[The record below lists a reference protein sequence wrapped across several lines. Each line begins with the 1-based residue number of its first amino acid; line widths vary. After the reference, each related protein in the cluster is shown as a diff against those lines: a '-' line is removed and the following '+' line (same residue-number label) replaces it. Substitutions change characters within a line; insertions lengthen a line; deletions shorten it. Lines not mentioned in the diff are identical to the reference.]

1 VGENAHVLWSKSAV
15 HVVTVG
21 ICSHCFTKLL
31 PGQPSII
38 LGFSLNDAERC
49 SLFFSCLYTK
59 LPLKQPISA
68 VQETEPLDII
78 IVRRGQRSTGEAFV
92 LLRMPIQV
100 ELVLRK
106 NKTYI
111 GKRYVEV
118 TLAKKLVSS
127 LPLMTW
133 VQHLVPLMQQ
143 LHLDVYSTHRQI
155 VCRQNMLR
163 SYRL

>member
-1 VGENAHVLWSKSAV
+1 M
-15 HVVTVG
+15 
-21 ICSHCFTKLL
+21 LL
-31 PGQPSII
+31 LLASVPIAIPS
-38 LGFSLNDAERC
+38 SL
-49 SLFFSCLYTK
+49 S
-59 LPLKQPISA
+59 KQPNIA

-118 TLAKKLVSS
+118 TLAKKLV
-127 LPLMTW
+127 
-133 VQHLVPLMQQ
+133 
-143 LHLDVYSTHRQI
+143 
-155 VCRQNMLR
+155 R
-163 SYRL
+163 SCLT

>member
-1 VGENAHVLWSKSAV
+1 MWSKSAG

-21 ICSHCFTKLL
+21 ICSHC
-31 PGQPSII
+31 
-38 LGFSLNDAERC
+38 
-49 SLFFSCLYTK
+49 YTK
-59 LPLKQPISA
+59 LPPKQPIIAVIIIIISIIA

-118 TLAKKLVSS
+118 TLAKKLV
-127 LPLMTW
+127 
-133 VQHLVPLMQQ
+133 
-143 LHLDVYSTHRQI
+143 
-155 VCRQNMLR
+155 R
-163 SYRL
+163 SCLT